1 MPLVNNSCFYY
12 QESYPPKTQ
21 NSDQNMADDRIGTL
35 LIKAGTISDKD
46 LAQALG
52 TQKQYGGRIGEVLIN
67 QGICS
72 EDDVLTQLSTQ
83 LNLPRLHEWKNI
95 PEDTSHIE
103 NYGIS
108 LEWWSKQNAFPL
120 GEQDGKLWLAMHDVM
135 DNFVIDVVKQKT
147 GKTVLPVITGSHE
160 LRQLLSLL
168 ESSTSNTDIT
178 DESVLQDLAIGAPII
193 KFVNDTIQRAIDA
206 HASDIHFESYR
217 GIFRIR
223 FRVDGVLH
231 EVDRPGANMQPA
243 IISRLKLMAGL
254 DISEKRLPQ
263 DGRIR
268 LRVGGTDLDIR
279 VATSPGIAGE
289 NIVLRLLI
297 SEGGVETIDD
307 LGMHNDHAALV
318 RKLLTHTNGI
328 ILVTGPT
335 GSGKSTSLYS
345 FLRYLM
351 GEERKIITV
360 EDPVEYQINGITQI
374 PVNTEIGLNFASV
387 LRSVLRQDPDIVM
400 IGEIRDRETAEIAV
414 QAALTGHLVLSTLHT
429 NDAPSAFVRL
439 IDMGV
444 EPYLLASSVIGVLGQ
459 RLVRAVCPHCLET
472 DEKAREYAE
481 SLSWKDIQ
489 QQWPLLDRP
498 PHFVK
503 GAGCSHCLGSGYR
516 GRRSI
521 FEMLEV
527 NNTLQHILSAEPE
540 KTLQYFSAH
549 KIRTLQQDGLITA
562 AESHTTI
569 EEVLRV
575 TG

>member
-1 MPLVNNSCFYY
+1 MNDTN
-12 QESYPPKTQ
+12 T
-21 NSDQNMADDRIGTL
+21 MTDDRIGAL
-35 LIKAGTISDKD
+35 LIKANSITDND
-46 LAQALG
+46 LEQALQA
-52 TQKQYGGRIGEVLIN
+52 QKQHGSRLGEVLIN
-67 QGICS
+67 QGACS
-72 EDDVLTQLSTQ
+72 EDEVLIQLSNQ
-83 LNLPRLHEWKNI
+83 LSLPRLQDWPTIPADTAEVELYNI
-95 PEDTSHIE
+95 EHT
-103 NYGIS
+103 
-108 LEWWSKQNAFPL
+108 WWNKQNVFPL
-120 GEQDGKLWLAMHDVM
+120 GEKDGTLWLAMHDVM
-135 DNFVIDVVKQKT
+135 DTFVIDAIKQKT
-147 GKTVLPVITGSHE
+147 NKPIKPVITGGHE

-168 ESSTSNTDIT
+168 ESTENQLDTS
-178 DESVLQDLAIGAPII
+178 DESILQDLAVGAPII
-193 KFVNDTIQRAIDA
+193 KFVNDTIQRAMDA

-217 GIFRIR
+217 GVFRVR

-231 EVDRPGANMQPA
+231 EVDRPGVNMQPA
-243 IISRLKLMAGL
+243 ITSRIKLMSGL

-268 LRVGGTDLDIR
+268 IRVGGTDLDIR

-297 SEGGVETIDD
+297 SEGGVESIDD
-307 LGMHNDHAALV
+307 LGMHSDHKQLIK
-318 RKLLTHTNGI
+318 KLLTHTNGI

-345 FLRYLM
+345 FLRHLM
-351 GEERKIITV
+351 GDERKIITV

-374 PVNTEIGLNFASV
+374 PVNAEIDLSFASV

-439 IDMGV
+439 MDMGV

-459 RLVRAVCPHCLET
+459 RLVRAVCPQCQQSDTKGKAQAET
-472 DEKAREYAE
+472 LDWQKMN
-481 SLSWKDIQ
+481 
-489 QQWPLLDRP
+489 QQWPILDEEENFT
-498 PHFVK
+498 H
-503 GAGCSHCLGSGYR
+503 GTGCPHCLGSGYR

-527 NNTLQHILSAEPE
+527 DAQLQHILSAEPE
-540 KTLQYFSAH
+540 KTIQYFAQQ
-549 KIRTLQQDGLITA
+549 KMRTLKQDGLFSA
-562 AESHTTI
+562 AEGLTTV
-569 EEVLRV
+569 EEIVRV